1 MPETPTQSFD
11 AGDNGSEDIK
21 EGHPQS
27 LPKTKWLPSQV
38 IRNDLTDDD

>member
-27 LPKTKWLPSQV
+27 LPKTGLEGVPRK
-38 IRNDLTDDD
+38 RNGCQAK